1 MAVSLG
7 IAGTLLLALD
17 IDVIGRQWN
26 QLGAWWSVPAIVAVG
41 GAGVTVAIAGAVGSR
56 RATSV
61 SFVVLAGVMLA
72 AALAIGVA
80 VPPDT
85 LGRYPWLADLAV
97 IGAASA
103 GASLPVGAAVG
114 YLVALLG
121 TFAVESVVLVVDT
134 GRLAAVMHVVS
145 LVFYTALLLALG
157 IASRRAGDQLDR
169 AIRSAVDEV
178 TAAAAAEAR
187 RGERRRVEALIHDS
201 VIVALLAFGRAGPGD
216 RRPVREAQRAISAI
230 EDLDAA
236 APAEEPTPRELAW
249 RLQALT
255 TELDAE
261 IRFDYRADDE
271 GRLPVAVAAAAA
283 EAMSEAIRNS
293 LRHAGTRGHV
303 ARQVSVEVSDGALR
317 IVVLDDGCGFD
328 PGAVA
333 ATRLGIRKSIVH
345 RMTVV
350 GGGAQVVSQPGR
362 GTTVVIEWPSW

>member
-1 MAVSLG
+1 
-7 IAGTLLLALD
+7 
-17 IDVIGRQWN
+17 
-26 QLGAWWSVPAIVAVG
+26 
-41 GAGVTVAIAGAVGSR
+41 
-56 RATSV
+56 
-61 SFVVLAGVMLA
+61 
-72 AALAIGVA
+72 
-80 VPPDT
+80 
-85 LGRYPWLADLAV
+85 RYPWLADLAV
-97 IGAASA
+97 IGAAAA

-249 RLQALT
+249 R
-255 TELDAE
+255 
-261 IRFDYRADDE
+261 
-271 GRLPVAVAAAAA
+271 
-283 EAMSEAIRNS
+283 
-293 LRHAGTRGHV
+293 
-303 ARQVSVEVSDGALR
+303 
-317 IVVLDDGCGFD
+317 
-328 PGAVA
+328 
-333 ATRLGIRKSIVH
+333 
-345 RMTVV
+345 
-350 GGGAQVVSQPGR
+350 
-362 GTTVVIEWPSW
+362 